1 MKTIVPTTEEASE
14 ATFKP
19 TICISSNTI
28 YSTIFIPLY
37 LTVILPTLGPL
48 GPWHQKPDPD
58 RSPGHFAPVDR
69 FGCVPYSC
77 PSSGPCCGCGLF
89 LIDNGDAAVGE
100 GPGVFPRSF
109 WKKND
114 HRKSTG
120 KLAPPSISTYYNPI
134 HGMYD
139 PIYNQI

>member
-69 FGCVPYSC
+69 FGCVPNSC
-77 PSSGPCCGCGLF
+77 PSSGPCCGCG
-89 LIDNGDAAVGE
+89 
-100 GPGVFPRSF
+100 PFPDRQWRCCGRRRAGCVSRSF
-109 WKKND
+109 WEKKRSSQI
-114 HRKSTG
+114 HRKIG
-120 KLAPPSISTYYNPI
+120 PSKYKYLL
-134 HGMYD
+134 
-139 PIYNQI
+139 